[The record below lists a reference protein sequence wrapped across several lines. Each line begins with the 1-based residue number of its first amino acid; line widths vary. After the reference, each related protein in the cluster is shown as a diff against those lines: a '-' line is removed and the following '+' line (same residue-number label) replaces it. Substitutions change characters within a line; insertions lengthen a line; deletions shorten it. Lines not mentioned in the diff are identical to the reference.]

1 MLRKAARL
9 AARVSGSVL
18 VIGLGSGACSSQEA
32 HNEVLPVEQQDLSCP
47 DQSVG
52 PTPLRRLTRFEYANT
67 VRDVF
72 GIDVPSADLF
82 PRDEQALGFDNQAGT
97 LSFTDLHV
105 QGYLDAGDT
114 VSEWLVADPARLD
127 AVAGCAPESQEC
139 ARALVTRLGRRL
151 ERRALNDAEVDD
163 LLTLFGGDYARQ
175 SFLDGASRVVAALLQ
190 HPEFVYRIERTPE
203 TTLGTRELASPWVLA
218 SRLSFLF
225 WGAGPDDA
233 LLDAAA
239 SGGLA
244 TKADIAQ
251 EAWRLLADPR
261 ARRGILHFYIQW
273 LDLGS
278 FDEVEKDVRLFKYW
292 DDTLR
297 ADMKNET
304 ARFLEAVLWED
315 DARLE
320 TLLTAPYTF
329 ANAALADFYGL
340 SFGGHGT
347 ELSKTYFAD
356 SNQRRGVLT
365 QGSVLARQAKAN
377 QSDPIHRGKFI
388 RERFFCAPPPPPP
401 PNLVVTP
408 PKLDPRKTTRE
419 RFAEHRADAT
429 CASCHELLDPV
440 GFLFEHYDATGRYRE
455 TESDAPIDASGYL
468 KATDIEGS
476 VNGVPELGQ
485 KLANSKD
492 VQSCIVKQW
501 FHYAFSRGEA
511 ELDLCTLQKLER
523 VFERSG
529 GNLAELLV
537 ALTQTDAFLFA
548 TPAPEPEQEQ
558 P

>member
-1 MLRKAARL
+1 MLRKAGRIASRVGAWALLVAL
-9 AARVSGSVL
+9 A
-18 VIGLGSGACSSQEA
+18 SGACSSKETRT
-32 HNEVLPVEQQDLSCP
+32 EVVPVEQQDLSCP
-47 DQSVG
+47 TENVG

-105 QGYLDAGDT
+105 QGYLDAADV
-114 VSEWLVADPARLD
+114 VSEWLVLDPARLES
-127 AVAGCAPESQEC
+127 VAGCAPEGAEC

-151 ERRALNDAEVDD
+151 ERRALSDGEIDQ
-163 LLTLFGGDYARQ
+163 LLKLFGADFSRAG
-175 SFLDGASRVVAALLQ
+175 FLEGASRIVSALLQ
-190 HPEFVYRIERTPE
+190 HPEFVYRLERTAE
-203 TTLGTRELASPWVLA
+203 TTSASRELASPWVLA

-225 WGAGPDDA
+225 WGAGPDEA

-239 SGGLA
+239 NGGLA
-244 TKADIAQ
+244 TKADVAR
-251 EAWRLLADPR
+251 EARRLLADPR

-297 ADMKNET
+297 TDLKNET

-320 TLLTAPYTF
+320 TLLTAEYTF

-340 SFGGHGT
+340 T
-347 ELSKTYFAD
+347 LSGDGSALTKTYFANTD
-356 SNQRRGVLT
+356 QRRGVLT
-365 QGSVLARQAKAN
+365 QGSILARQAKAN

-401 PNLVVTP
+401 PDLVVTP
-408 PKLDPRKTTRE
+408 PNLDPRKTTRE
-419 RFAEHRADAT
+419 RFAEHRASPS
-429 CASCHELLDPV
+429 CSSCHELLDPV
-440 GFLFEHYDATGRYRE
+440 GFLFEHYDAVGRYRD
-455 TESDAPIDASGYL
+455 TESDAPVDASGYL
-468 KATDIEGS
+468 KATDIDGS
-476 VNGVPELGQ
+476 VNGVPELAQ
-485 KLANSKD
+485 KLATSKQ
-492 VQSCIVKQW
+492 VRSCIVKQW
-501 FHYAFSRGEA
+501 FHYAFARGET
-511 ELDLCTLQKLER
+511 EPDLCSLQKLEQAFDGSR
-523 VFERSG
+523 GS
-529 GNLAELLV
+529 LAELLI
-537 ALTQTDAFLFA
+537 ALTQTDAFLRG